1 MFLWFTHW
9 VKLLLFSDKNWILA
23 PFYLSRGCLSQ
34 IELNWSKY
42 FQLLLGLCF
51 KMFFRFTYWVKQLLL
66 SGLNWIIATLYL
78 ARSCLGY
85 MGLDLAKIGPISI
98 RTKFRNIFGV
108 YLLSLATFVFWSEL
122 NSSSFIL
129 VKLGLH
135 GLLDKFELRLIQP
148 LLSLRLGAELANI
161 QPLNNLL
168 KEASIQVNVNL

>member
-98 RTKFRNIFGV
+98 RTKLQIFLGFTYWV
-108 YLLSLATFVFWSEL
+108 LQLLFSGLNWILAPSYLSNWVSMGCLINL
-122 NSSSFIL
+122 N
-129 VKLGLH
+129 
-135 GLLDKFELRLIQP
+135 
-148 LLSLRLGAELANI
+148 
-161 QPLNNLL
+161 
-168 KEASIQVNVNL
+168 